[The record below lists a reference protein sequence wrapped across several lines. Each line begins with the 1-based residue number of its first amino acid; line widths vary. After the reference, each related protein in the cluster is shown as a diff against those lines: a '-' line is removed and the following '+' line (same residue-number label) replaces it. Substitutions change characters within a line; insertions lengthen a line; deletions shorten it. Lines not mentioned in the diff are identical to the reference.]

1 MFAVLSDAAQAYND
15 IPWEDAVPFLIC
27 IVGIYWIKKVIDL
40 RFAKKQSNIVYKV
53 KIVEG
58 HIDID
63 HGDVITHPK
72 QY

>member
-15 IPWEDAVPFLIC
+15 ISWEDAVPFLIC